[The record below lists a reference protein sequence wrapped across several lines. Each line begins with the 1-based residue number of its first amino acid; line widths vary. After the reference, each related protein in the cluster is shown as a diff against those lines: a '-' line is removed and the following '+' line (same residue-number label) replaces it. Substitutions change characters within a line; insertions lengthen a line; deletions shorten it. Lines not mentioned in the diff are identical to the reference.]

1 MTQGAGVLGE
11 PRGEDQG
18 VSRPTRPDRWPRRHQ
33 APRLGVGHEG
43 RALCALSV
51 PRRDAETSCLSV
63 CPAGEGSV
71 RVWGAP
77 APPSGQPRAGLR
89 PAGREQQTW
98 DRPRACE

>member
-43 RALCALSV
+43 QALCALSV
-51 PRRDAETSCLSV
+51 PRRDAETSFLSV

-71 RVWGAP
+71 RV
-77 APPSGQPRAGLR
+77 
-89 PAGREQQTW
+89 
-98 DRPRACE
+98 

>member
-18 VSRPTRPDRWPRRHQ
+18 VSRPTRPDRW
-33 APRLGVGHEG
+33 PRLGVGHEG

-71 RVWGAP
+71 RV
-77 APPSGQPRAGLR
+77 
-89 PAGREQQTW
+89 
-98 DRPRACE
+98 